1 VHSWRRNAK
10 ITSKLQHKT
19 TQIEE
24 YERMLQLVQ
33 KEKAELLE
41 RKDRITKKF
50 CDEALTT
57 MCAGIKRMDD
67 RYAVVTTL
75 VDKPRQKGN

>member
-1 VHSWRRNAK
+1 
-10 ITSKLQHKT
+10 
-19 TQIEE
+19 
-24 YERMLQLVQ
+24 MLQLVQ